1 MPRFA
6 DLRNAARAIRRMP
19 GVAGVV
25 IASVGIGIGANT
37 AVFTW
42 VQARVLQPLP
52 AVPDSHQLQLIEPQG
67 ENGSFPGMSWREFG
81 DLQERLPS
89 FQHVIAFRTT
99 PLNVGVGT
107 QLERAFGFFVSGNYF
122 SGLGLHAAA
131 GRLIDPADA
140 ARPGGESVIVISHEF
155 WQARLA
161 GAPDVIGRTVR
172 VNDRPLTVVGVAPRG
187 FRGTIMGVVFDL
199 WMPATLAPVLVD
211 GSNELTAREVRAY
224 SAIGRLHAGVTPGR
238 AQAELT
244 AAMQDLARAYP
255 STNASVQGAVLPIW
269 QAPRGP
275 QRFLTSAIVIL
286 QGVMLLVL
294 LAVCGNTANLLLARA
309 STRRQE
315 ISIRLALGAGRWRI
329 VRLLMTEHLVLG
341 LLGAGFGA
349 VAAMW
354 GTEALRAVPLPSP
367 AGVTIRFD
375 SAVDAVSVGFAM
387 ALGVMSSLL
396 FGLPPA
402 LHLARLT
409 PNRALR
415 SGTSPGGRS
424 VTRDVLMAV
433 QVALALVVLVV
444 AALFV
449 RNFDDTKRTDPG
461 FRREGVLLA
470 AYDLRGRNRGVDSQR
485 SAEFARR
492 LLDEVRRLPAVES
505 AALATSVPLDIH
517 GLPTRAFAL
526 EGRARPDGT
535 LDQAV
540 TNTVTPGYFAT
551 MQIPLRAGADFTS
564 LDDTATAPQAIV
576 NEEFVRQYLGDAWPI
591 GRRLDASGRPYILTG
606 VVANSL
612 SNAFGEPPTPA
623 IYLSLR
629 DRPSPSTEVHVRTR
643 DGQELDVA
651 PEIRKVV
658 AGLDAS
664 LPLYN
669 VRTLEQHVDQNLVFR
684 RIPARMF
691 VVLGPL
697 LLALAAIGIFGVVA
711 YAVAQR
717 RSEIGLRLA
726 LGATGG
732 RVVAALMIDTLR
744 VIALGAAAGWAVAI
758 MIDRDVASGGASSA
772 PIVIGVPL
780 VLFAVAVV
788 ACWLPARRAS
798 RVDPLTALRPE

>member
-1 MPRFA
+1 MA
-6 DLRNAARAIRRMP
+6 VVGDLRSAIRAIRRMP
-19 GVAGVV
+19 GVAAVV
-25 IASVGIGIGANT
+25 VASVAIGIGANT

-42 VQARVLQPLP
+42 VQARMLQPLP
-52 AVPDSHQLQLIEPQG
+52 AVPESHRLQLIEPTG
-67 ENGSFPGMSWREFG
+67 ENGSYPGMSWREFG

-99 PLNVGVGT
+99 PLNVGVAN

-122 SGLGLHAAA
+122 SGLGLRPAA
-131 GRLIDPADA
+131 GRLIEPADA
-140 ARPGGESVIVISHEF
+140 ARPGAEPVIVVSYEF

-161 GAPDVIGRTVR
+161 GAPDVVGQTIR
-172 VNDRPLTVVGVAPRG
+172 VNDRPLTVVGVAPQG

-211 GSNELTAREVRAY
+211 GSNELTARDVRAY
-224 SAIGRLHAGVTPGR
+224 SAIGRLQPGATRAR
-238 AQAELT
+238 AQSELS

-255 STNASVQGAVLPIW
+255 LTNAVAAGEVLPIW

-309 STRRQE
+309 STRRE
-315 ISIRLALGAGRWRI
+315 EASIRLALGAGRWRI

-341 LLGAGFGA
+341 LIGAGVGA
-349 VAAMW
+349 LAAIW

-375 SAVDAVSVGFAM
+375 SAVDGVSVAFAM
-387 ALGVMSSLL
+387 GLGVVSALL
-396 FGLPPA
+396 FGLPPS

-409 PNRALR
+409 PIRALR

-424 VTRDVLMAV
+424 PTRDVLMAI

-470 AYDLRGRNRGVDSQR
+470 AYDLRGRNRGVDAEK

-492 LLDEVRRLPAVES
+492 LLDDVRRLPGVEV
-505 AALATSVPLDIH
+505 AALASMVPLDIH
-517 GLPTRAFAL
+517 GLPMRSFAL
-526 EGRARPDGT
+526 EGRARPDGK
-535 LDQAV
+535 LDQTL
-540 TNTVTPGYFAT
+540 TNTVSPGYFAT
-551 MQIPLRAGADFTS
+551 MKIPFRAGADFAA
-564 LDDTATAPQAIV
+564 LEDTVTAPQAIV
-576 NEEFVRQYLGDAWPI
+576 NEAFVRQYLGDAWPI
-591 GRRLDASGRPYILTG
+591 GRRLEASGRPYVLTG

-612 SNAFGEPPTPA
+612 SNAFGEPPTPV

-643 DGQELDVA
+643 DGQELDLVPA
-651 PEIRKVV
+651 LRKVV

-669 VRTLEQHVDQNLVFR
+669 VRTLTQHVDQNLVFR

-697 LLALAAIGIFGVVA
+697 LLALAAIGISAVVA

-726 LGATGG
+726 LGATGA
-732 RVVAALMIDTLR
+732 RVVGALMVETLR
-744 VIALGAAAGWAVAI
+744 VIALGAAAGWIVAI
-758 MIDRDVASGGASSA
+758 MIGRDAAGGGVASPA
-772 PIVIGVPL
+772 IVVGVPL
-780 VLFAVAVV
+780 LLIAVAIL
-788 ACWLPARRAS
+788 ACWIPARRAS
-798 RVDPLTALRPE
+798 RVDPLAALRSE